1 MKTPALFLLEQGH
14 WEEVYGPVK
23 RKRLEALIQTPL
35 IFHSGKSI
43 SIAANSYTAIGKS
56 MSKAD
61 ESLLIVYGAWVAR
74 AHTKWER
81 AYCQLLAYC
90 LVHDS
95 V

>member
-35 IFHSGKSI
+35 IFHS
-43 SIAANSYTAIGKS
+43 GKS